1 MKEMREL
8 VDKLNQ
14 YAKDYYQNDA
24 PSVSDATYD
33 KLYRQLVALET
44 AHPDRIMPDS
54 PTQKVGGALLEGFAK
69 YQHETPLYS
78 LQDAFSK
85 EELLA
90 FDEKIKQRFPDASYT
105 VEQKIDGLSI
115 SLVYVKGKLVT
126 GATRGDGMVG
136 EDITANIR
144 QVADIPHVL
153 DSLDTLTVRG
163 ECYMPRASFEMV
175 NRKRQE
181 EGQSVFA
188 NPRNAAAGTL
198 RQLDSRIV
206 KERGLASFIYQEVG
220 AFAKH
225 TQIEVLESIKR
236 HGFSVNPDYF
246 ESSSMSAIWDYIQS
260 ISDKR
265 ASLPYD
271 IDGMVIKVNS
281 LAMQE
286 ALGSTVKAP
295 KWAIAYKFPA
305 EEKVTV
311 IETVDWTV
319 GRTGVVTPT
328 ANLTPVQ
335 LAGTRVSR
343 ATLHNVDYIAQKDI
357 RLGDSV
363 IIYKAGD
370 IIPAVLEVV
379 APQGKERQSAMP
391 IPETC
396 PSCHEPLHHFSDE
409 VALRC
414 TNPACPSQIKNRLVY
429 FASREAMNITGLGES
444 MVDKL
449 YQAHLV
455 TTVADIYHLR
465 QEELMSLEGIQERS
479 AQKLLLAI
487 QSSKEQSPD
496 RLLTGLG
503 IHHIGPRASKLL
515 MQTFGDME
523 SIRQASLEAVSQI
536 NGLGPTVAENLLA
549 YMTSPAGKEEL
560 DNLQKAGLNWTY
572 QDTVTSDGPLSG
584 KIVVLTGKLS
594 RMTRQEAKEKLENLG
609 ATVTSSVSKKTDIVV
624 AGSDAGS
631 KKEKAKHLGLQIEDE
646 RWLDAL
652 N

>member
-225 TQIEVLESIKR
+225 TQIEVLESIKQ

-379 APQGKERQSAMP
+379 APQGKERQPAMH